1 MREFRVRAEA
11 LVKIVCLLLALLVLH
26 IGGALKHQFIDGQS
40 EFARMGIGRRR
51 QS

>member
-1 MREFRVRAEA
+1 
-11 LVKIVCLLLALLVLH
+11 LLGLLILH
-26 IGGALKHQFIDGQS
+26 IAGALKHQFIDRQA